1 MKTLTYAGLAIL
13 PLFCSA
19 QVQLSQTT
27 TPIVKIVK
35 KTTSSSSGR
44 NNVVKSREPKNVFDG
59 FYQEINDKVSRLE
72 QARLLLEREVNKSM
86 DSLDSIYFSKKEFSM
101 IARLIDDTTLGV
113 TSAKGVISKSFE
125 SILNDPRLKDLEFA
139 ADLRDRALK
148 GMDNLMLTINKV
160 VDLKKALEN
169 RQRTVVAID
178 VDRMNTAINST
189 KHQAPNGL
197 SREARRQFILD
208 RATA

>member
-35 KTTSSSSGR
+35 KATSPSGR
-44 NNVVKSREPKNVFDG
+44 NVVKSRENKNVFDG
-59 FYQEINDKVSRLE
+59 FYQEINDKISRLE
-72 QARLLLEREVNKSM
+72 QARILLEREVSQTM
-86 DSLDSIYFSKKEFSM
+86 DNIDCVYFSDDELGRTAK
-101 IARLIDDTTLGV
+101 LIDKTTDGIIR
-113 TSAKGVISKSFE
+113 AKAVISKSFE
-125 SILNDPRLKDLEFA
+125 SILNDPRLKDLTFA
-139 ADLRDRALK
+139 ADLRNRALK

-160 VDLKKALEN
+160 VDLKEALEN
-169 RQRTVVAID
+169 RQKTVVVFD

-189 KHQAPNGL
+189 RYRAPNGL
-197 SREARRQFILD
+197 SREERRKFILD